1 MASNDN
7 DVRDAITRVVAAYE
21 RTTQPTKPDDAKAK
35 EQKNEALQYLES
47 FQKSVRRTAVQSP
60 AKSSV

>member
-1 MASNDN
+1 MASNGS
-7 DVRDAITRVVAAYE
+7 DVMQSIARVVAAYE

-47 FQKSVRRTAVQSP
+47 FQKSVRCVPVRCRC
-60 AKSSV
+60 